1 MWSQARR
8 GGGMKAALESSRE
21 RKGNSC
27 EHLWKEE
34 TCNILVHTQGEKE
47 KEQRDGAAGNST
59 FPLISLLK
67 T

>member
-1 MWSQARR
+1 
-8 GGGMKAALESSRE
+8 MKAALESSRE

-27 EHLWKEE
+27 EHRWKEE